1 MRRSRKVGLGLA
13 GVVAAMALAL
23 GLANAQTASV
33 TVPRGPYVDFC
44 PSPEQVAVH
53 AEKYG
58 FDYKPTVSCTA
69 DGEVESAEAERQ
81 APPVAVPDAVAR
93 AREKAELSRLRRG
106 PERDGDPATIEGVTP
121 EGDEVVIIIQ
131 TSEPERF
138 RGMTPAEF
146 AERAY
151 P

>member
-13 GVVAAMALAL
+13 GVVAATALAL
-23 GLANAQTASV
+23 GLASAQTGSV

-44 PSPEQVAVH
+44 PSPEQVAAH

-69 DGEVESAEAERQ
+69 DGEVESTAAEGQ
-81 APPVAVPDAVAR
+81 APPAAVPDAVAR
-93 AREKAELSRLRRG
+93 AREKSELSRLRRA
-106 PERDGDPATIEGVTP
+106 PDTDGNPATIESVTP

-146 AERAY
+146 ADKAY